1 MLNSGDR
8 VRPIAISIIRNN
20 DKILVYER
28 QDDITGE
35 KFYRLVGGCIEF
47 GESSNIALKR
57 EFEEELSLDIK
68 NTKLISI
75 FESIFTFNSKEMHEI
90 VFLYESEFA
99 DSSIYN
105 KDIINGLEGDRAFNA
120 IWILVDDF
128 LKKKHKIY
136 PEEIVD
142 YLQA

>member
-47 GESSNIALKR
+47 GESSNTALKR

-68 NTKLISI
+68 NIKLISI
-75 FESIFTFNSKEMHEI
+75 FESIFTFNSKKMHEI
-90 VFLYESEFA
+90 VFLYESKFA

-128 LKKKHKIY
+128 LKKKYKIY

-142 YLQA
+142 YL

>member
-1 MLNSGDR
+1 MLNKRDR

-35 KFYRLVGGCIEF
+35 RFYRLVGGCIEF
-47 GESSNIALKR
+47 GELSNTALKR

-90 VFLYESEFA
+90 VFLYESEFV

-105 KDIINGLEGDRAFNA
+105 EDIINGLEGDRAFNA
-120 IWILVDDF
+120 IWILVSDF

>member
-1 MLNSGDR
+1 MLNNRDK

-28 QDDITGE
+28 QDDIIG
-35 KFYRLVGGCIEF
+35 KRFYRLVGGCIEF
-47 GESSNIALKR
+47 GELSNTALKR
-57 EFEEELSLDIK
+57 EFKEELSLDIK

-120 IWILVDDF
+120 IWILVSDF

-136 PEEIVD
+136 PEEIIH
-142 YLQA
+142 YL

>member
-1 MLNSGDR
+1 MLNKRDR
-8 VRPIAISIIRNN
+8 VRPIAISIIRNK

-28 QDDITGE
+28 QDDITDE
-35 KFYRLVGGCIEF
+35 RFYRLVGGCIEF
-47 GESSNIALKR
+47 GESSNTALKR

-90 VFLYESEFA
+90 VFLYESEFV

-120 IWILVDDF
+120 IWILAANF
-128 LKKKHKIY
+128 LNKKHKIY
-136 PEEIVD
+136 PEEIID
-142 YLQA
+142 YL

>member
-75 FESIFTFNSKEMHEI
+75 FESIFSFNSKEMHEI

-128 LKKKHKIY
+128 LKKKYKIY

-142 YLQA
+142 YL

>member
-1 MLNSGDR
+1 MLNSRDKI
-8 VRPIAISIIRNN
+8 RPIAISIIKNN

-47 GESSNIALKR
+47 GESSNTALKR

-90 VFLYESEFA
+90 VFLYESKFA

-128 LKKKHKIY
+128 LKKKYKIY

-142 YLQA
+142 YI

>member
-1 MLNSGDR
+1 MLNNRDR
-8 VRPIAISIIRNN
+8 VRPIAISIIRNK

-47 GESSNIALKR
+47 GESSNTALKR

-90 VFLYESEFA
+90 VFLYESKFA

-120 IWILVDDF
+120 IWILVSDF

-136 PEEIVD
+136 PEEILN
-142 YLQA
+142 YL

>member
-1 MLNSGDR
+1 MLNSGDK

-20 DKILVYER
+20 GKILVYER
-28 QDDITGE
+28 QDDMTGE

-75 FESIFTFNSKEMHEI
+75 FESIFTFNSKAMHEI
-90 VFLYESEFA
+90 VFLYESKFA
-99 DSSIYN
+99 DSSI
-105 KDIINGLEGDRAFNA
+105 KR
-120 IWILVDDF
+120 
-128 LKKKHKIY
+128 
-136 PEEIVD
+136 
-142 YLQA
+142 

>member
-1 MLNSGDR
+1 MLNKRDR

-35 KFYRLVGGCIEF
+35 RFYRLVGGCIEF
-47 GESSNIALKR
+47 GELSNTALKR

-90 VFLYESEFA
+90 VFLYESEFV

-105 KDIINGLEGDRAFNA
+105 EDIINGLEGDRAFNA
-120 IWILVDDF
+120 IWILVADF
-128 LKKKHKIY
+128 LNKKHKIY
-136 PEEIVD
+136 PEEIFT
-142 YLQA
+142 YL

>member
-90 VFLYESEFA
+90 VFLYESKFA

-128 LKKKHKIY
+128 LKKKYKIY
-136 PEEIVD
+136 PEEIID
-142 YLQA
+142 YL

>member
-8 VRPIAISIIRNN
+8 VRTIAISIIRNN

-120 IWILVDDF
+120 IWILVSDF

-136 PEEIVD
+136 PEEILN
-142 YLQA
+142 YL

>member
-1 MLNSGDR
+1 MLNKRDR

-35 KFYRLVGGCIEF
+35 RFYRLVGGCIEF
-47 GESSNIALKR
+47 GELSNTALKR
-57 EFEEELSLDIK
+57 EFKEELSLDIK

-90 VFLYESEFA
+90 VFLYESEFV

-105 KDIINGLEGDRAFNA
+105 EDIINGLEGDRAFNA
-120 IWILVDDF
+120 IWILVSDF

>member
-1 MLNSGDR
+1 MLNKRDR
-8 VRPIAISIIRNN
+8 VRPIAISIIRNK

-28 QDDITGE
+28 QDDITDE
-35 KFYRLVGGCIEF
+35 RFYRLVGGCIEF
-47 GESSNIALKR
+47 GESSNTALKR

-90 VFLYESEFA
+90 VFLYESEFV

-120 IWILVDDF
+120 IWILVSDF

-142 YLQA
+142 YL

>member
-1 MLNSGDR
+1 MLNKRDR
-8 VRPIAISIIRNN
+8 VRPIAISIIRNK

-35 KFYRLVGGCIEF
+35 RFYRLVGGGIEF
-47 GESSNIALKR
+47 GELSNTALKR
-57 EFEEELSLDIK
+57 EFKEELSLDIK

-75 FESIFTFNSKEMHEI
+75 FESIFTFNSKKMHEI
-90 VFLYESEFA
+90 VFLYESKFV

-128 LKKKHKIY
+128 LKKKYKIY

-142 YLQA
+142 YL

>member
-75 FESIFTFNSKEMHEI
+75 F
-90 VFLYESEFA
+90 
-99 DSSIYN
+99 
-105 KDIINGLEGDRAFNA
+105 
-120 IWILVDDF
+120 DF
-128 LKKKHKIY
+128 
-136 PEEIVD
+136 PVPN
-142 YLQA
+142 

>member
-90 VFLYESEFA
+90 VFLYESKFA

-128 LKKKHKIY
+128 LKKKYKIY

-142 YLQA
+142 YL